1 MNPEPDFVFLNNGTL
16 GSCGTESKPRYLN
29 KMLLEK
35 KCEYNSSCVG

>member
-16 GSCGTESKPRYLN
+16 GSGTESKPRYLK

-35 KCEYNSSCVG
+35 KCEYNSSGVG